1 PQILEEV
8 YKTGQPFYGYET
20 KVFLN
25 RYSNLETRFVNFV
38 YQPISNSINQT
49 YAILVIAYDV
59 TEQVEAKQKVED
71 AEERLRIAAEGTGL
85 GTWDLNLVTGD
96 IIYSPRLNELFGHQ
110 ASHVMSHKKMREQ
123 IHPDDVHGIVER
135 AFEQALQ
142 TGIYFYEARV
152 VWKDETIHWIRTHGK
167 VIYNQDKPLRMLGT
181 MMDITDQKNAELKLR
196 ESEERYRQ
204 LTQQLEL
211 RVTQRTKE
219 LSEVNANLERSNKEL
234 EQFAY
239 VTSHD
244 LQEPLRKIQTFANM
258 LSENH
263 STGLTERAKSFLD
276 KMQNASQRMS
286 KLINDLLNFS
296 RLRQSGE
303 SFTAVDLNEIFNDVR
318 NDFEL
323 VIKQKNAVIKSDNLP
338 VIEANSLQM
347 NQLFY
352 NLISNALKFT
362 KPDQPPVIEIT
373 CNKMKAGQ
381 TNGFAGIDWNK
392 EYYELVFSDHGI
404 GFAEEYS
411 HKIFEIFQR
420 LNGRSEYEGT
430 GIGLALVKKILENHK
445 GSVYAVSEEGKG
457 SSFHILLP
465 AVQTK
470 VQLNEDYKTTN
481 VGS

>member
-1 PQILEEV
+1 
-8 YKTGQPFYGYET
+8 
-20 KVFLN
+20 
-25 RYSNLETRFVNFV
+25 
-38 YQPISNSINQT
+38 
-49 YAILVIAYDV
+49 
-59 TEQVEAKQKVED
+59 
-71 AEERLRIAAEGTGL
+71 
-85 GTWDLNLVTGD
+85 
-96 IIYSPRLNELFGHQ
+96 
-110 ASHVMSHKKMREQ
+110 
-123 IHPDDVHGIVER
+123 
-135 AFEQALQ
+135 
-142 TGIYFYEARV
+142 
-152 VWKDETIHWIRTHGK
+152 
-167 VIYNQDKPLRMLGT
+167 
-181 MMDITDQKNAELKLR
+181 MDITDQKKAEINLR

-211 RVTQRTKE
+211 RVAQRTKE
-219 LSEVNANLERSNKEL
+219 LREVNANLERSNKEL

-276 KMQNASQRMS
+276 KMQSASQRMS

-303 SFTAVDLNEIFNDVR
+303 SFAPVDLNEILDDVR

-323 VIKQKNAVIKSDNLP
+323 VIKQKDATIKSHHLP

-362 KPDQPPVIEIT
+362 KPSQPIVIEIT
-373 CNKMKAGQ
+373 CKKTEPGQ
-381 TNGFAGIDWNK
+381 WNGFTGIDRNK
-392 EYYELVFSDHGI
+392 EYYELVFSDNGI
-404 GFAEEYS
+404 GFAEEYV

-465 AVQTK
+465 TTQAN
-470 VQLNEDYKTTN
+470 VQLQHEEH
-481 VGS
+481 